1 MRKLSIYI
9 ALILFISI
17 GCTPK
22 KDNVDFVNTFIGTGG
37 HGHTYPGAAYPFG
50 MVQLSPDT
58 RIDSWDGCSGY
69 HYSDSTILGFSH
81 THLSGTGVGDYG
93 DIRIMPTVGKVQL
106 QAGSEGNSKSGYR
119 SKFSHESEYTEVGYY
134 SVELEDYDI
143 NVELTVGE
151 RFGFHKYE
159 FPETKLANVIIDLT
173 EGVTS
178 DKINGLGIQ
187 ILNDSTIIGYRK
199 TQGWAYDQR
208 VYFYAMFS
216 VPFEEYSIYNN
227 GDIVEG
233 ETKFELGKD
242 IKAHVRF
249 NTKTKQTVL
258 LKVGI
263 SATSIENAKSNL
275 EESFGWDFEKTR
287 QNVKQAWAKSLNRID
302 VKGGTETEKTN
313 FYTALY
319 HSLLNPNM
327 FSDANGFYRAQDGK
341 IYQSDKQMYTVFSLW
356 DTFRALHPLFTII
369 EQEKT
374 IEFIYSMLDMYDKG
388 GLLPV
393 WELAGNETNCMI
405 GYHAVPVIYDAIKKG
420 IFAKDN
426 PELKERALN
435 AMLAS
440 ARHDQFGLEFYKEVG
455 YVPAGKEGEAIS
467 KTLEYS
473 YDDWCIAQLAKDL
486 GKEEIYI
493 EFIRRSQ
500 SWKNIFDRE
509 IGFMRGRM
517 NGEFVKSF
525 DPTEVNFMLTEAN
538 TWQYNFFVPHDV
550 DALVNYLGGDLSFIE
565 KLDELFNTGAE
576 LSGRHQSDITGL
588 IGQYAHGN
596 EPSHHMAYLY
606 NYVGTPWKGAKIIRK
621 IMDDLYTDQA
631 DGLCGNEDC
640 GQMSAW
646 YVLSAM
652 GFYPV
657 CPGDNQYAIGTPL
670 FNDMVINLE
679 SGKKFRIKAKHL
691 SSTNIYIQSV
701 TYNDQPYDKSFILHQ
716 MIEDG
721 GELIFVMGDEPSEW
735 ATEFKQWPISS
746 QKEYLI
752 TEVPYFKSESKTFT
766 KTHDVELL
774 SINCDAEIYYTLNG
788 EVPDRS
794 SMKYKKEIQLKEST
808 IIKAIAFV
816 NDISSNIVEAEYL
829 KIPAGRSLV
838 VTNPYSNQYTAG
850 GDIALIDFIKGG
862 QNFRTGSWQGY
873 YGVDF
878 EVVIDLGKSQM
889 INEISSGFLQEQ
901 GSWIWMP
908 RLVKYAIS
916 NNGVTFRE
924 IASLKNNIAD
934 KEQGGITKEFYKKGI
949 NSRARYIKVFAE
961 SIHVCPEWHVGAGN
975 KAWIFIDE
983 ILIK

>member
-1 MRKLSIYI
+1 MKKLSIYI
-9 ALILFISI
+9 AIILFVSI

-22 KDNVDFVNTFIGTGG
+22 KNIDFVNPFIGTAG
-37 HGHTYPGAAYPFG
+37 HGHTYPGAAFPFG

-58 RIDSWDGCSGY
+58 RINSWDGCSGY

-93 DIRIMPTVGKVQL
+93 DIRIMPTVGKVQF
-106 QAGSEGNSKSGYR
+106 QVGSEQNPESGYR
-119 SKFSHESEYTEVGYY
+119 SRFSHDKEIAKAGYY
-134 SVELEDYDI
+134 AVELEDYDI

-187 ILNDSTIIGYRK
+187 VLNDSTIIGYRK

-208 VYFYAMFS
+208 VYFYAIFS
-216 VPFEEYSIYNN
+216 APFEEYSIYNN

-249 NTKTKQTVL
+249 NTKIKQTIL

-275 EESFGWDFEKTR
+275 EECGGWNFDQIR
-287 QNVKQAWAKSLNRID
+287 QKATQFWKKSLNRIE
-302 VKGGTETEKTN
+302 VKGGTEIEKTN

-319 HSLLNPNM
+319 HSLLNPNL
-327 FSDANGFYRAQDGK
+327 FSDNNGSYRAHDGK
-341 IYQSDKQMYTVFSLW
+341 IYQSDTPIYTVFSLW

-374 IEFIYSMLDMYDKG
+374 ADFIYSMLDMYDKG

-420 IFAKDN
+420 VFAKGN
-426 PELKERALN
+426 PELKLRALN

-440 ARHDQFGLEFYKEVG
+440 ARHDQFGLEYYKKDG
-455 YVPAGKEGEAIS
+455 FVPAGKEGEAVS

-486 GKEEIYI
+486 GKEEIYV

-509 IGFMRGRM
+509 IGFMRGKM
-517 NGEFVKSF
+517 NGEFVNPF

-538 TWQYNFFVPHDV
+538 SWQYNFFVPHDV

-565 KLDELFNTGAE
+565 KLDELFYTGDE

-606 NYVGTPWKGAKIIRK
+606 NYVGAPWKGAKIIRK
-621 IMDDLYTDQA
+621 IMDDLYTDQP

-657 CPGDNQYAIGTPL
+657 CPGDNQYSIGTPL
-670 FNDMVINLE
+670 FDEIVLNLE
-679 SGKKFRIKAKHL
+679 SGKKFKIISRHL
-691 SSTNIYIQSV
+691 SSENIYVQSIK
-701 TYNDQPYDKSFILHQ
+701 YNGEPYEKSFILHE
-716 MIEDG
+716 MIEEG
-721 GELIFVMGDEPSEW
+721 GELLFVMGNEPSEW
-735 ATEFKQWPISS
+735 ATEFKQWPKSS
-746 QKEYLI
+746 LKENLI
-752 TEVPYFKSESKTFT
+752 TEIPYFKSKSKTFT
-766 KTHDVELL
+766 RTHEIELL

-788 EVPDRS
+788 NVPDQNS
-794 SMKYKKEIQLKEST
+794 LKYKKPIIISAST
-808 IIKAIAFV
+808 NLRAIAYV
-816 NDISSNIVEAEYL
+816 NEVSSNIVEATYV
-829 KIPAGRSLV
+829 KIPGGRSLSIKY
-838 VTNPYSNQYTAG
+838 PYNSQYTAG
-850 GDIALIDFIKGG
+850 GDIALIDFIRGG
-862 QNFRTGSWQGY
+862 QDFRTGSWQGY

-878 EVVIDLGKSQM
+878 EVVIDLGETQM
-889 INEISSGFLQEQ
+889 VNEISAGFLQEQ
-901 GSWIWMP
+901 GSWIWIP
-908 RLVKYAIS
+908 RQVRFLIS
-916 NNGVTFRE
+916 NDGVTFKE
-924 IASLKNNIAD
+924 VASLKNDIAD
-934 KEQGGITKEFYKKGI
+934 KLQGGITKEFIKKGI
-949 NSRARYIKVFAE
+949 ESKARFVKVYAKN
-961 SIHVCPEWHVGAGN
+961 IQVCPDWHVGAGN
-975 KAWIFIDE
+975 KAWIFVDE
-983 ILIK
+983 ISIN